1 MSIFNYSKLL
11 GEIKANGFTQKQ
23 IADKIG
29 ISETS
34 FNKKLKGNSQFN
46 QTEIKQILACLN
58 LNISQ
63 VAEYFFC
70 PNTCEN
76 ASIS

>member
-11 GEIKANGFTQKQ
+11 GEIKAHGFTQRQ
-23 IADKIG
+23 IAEKIG

-46 QTEIKQILACLN
+46 QTEIKLILSCLDI
-58 LNISQ
+58 NISQ

-70 PNTCEN
+70 PKTREIT
-76 ASIS
+76 SIL